1 MLFKESIKILDAD
14 YSFETGKWAKQ
25 ANGSVVLKWKNIV
38 LLGNATAS
46 KYAKEDIDF
55 FPLTVDYREKFY
67 SCGQFAGGFF
77 KREGRPTNV
86 EVLTSRLTDRPIR
99 PLFPKNFLNELQIF
113 ITLLSADE
121 DQTSQVH
128 SITCASAALMASN
141 IPFDGPVAG
150 VRIGRIAEKFILFP
164 TQSEQKIS
172 DLNLLLAG
180 TSKAV
185 TMIEGS
191 ANQLSKEVM
200 LDAVKFG
207 HEEIKKICALQE
219 KLRDTVKKS
228 FLNIPEVEENESLKK
243 EIYEMAHEKM
253 LKANESGDKKLRQEN
268 IDSLCEE
275 VLSTLE
281 EKYNKEGI
289 DEKQIKKDIKEASIF
304 LEKMEVDI
312 VRSQIFNKGIRADG
326 RKLDE
331 VRSIDIEFGVLP
343 STHGSA
349 LFTRGETQ
357 SLGVVTLGTEN
368 NAQIIDNVD
377 GDYKEYFYLHYNFLP
392 YSVGEVRR
400 YMGPGRREIGH
411 GKLAENALRPLIPL
425 VDDFPYVIRVVSE
438 ILESNGS
445 SSMATVCSAC
455 IALMEAGVPI
465 QNAVAG
471 IAMGLIT
478 DENGKYAILSDIAG
492 LEDHFGDM
500 DFKVAATNEG
510 ITAFQLDTKVQGI
523 SYEIMEKALEQA
535 EKGILHILDKMNE
548 KIDKPREKIS
558 KLAPGV
564 ITFKIDKSNIGEL
577 IGPGGSNIR
586 SIIEKTNAE
595 VIVKDDGTV
604 NVYGKE
610 QSFAEEAQE
619 IIKLQFKEAKV
630 DEIYEGKVQKITE
643 YGAFV
648 EILPGKSGLCH
659 ISKVSDEHVR
669 DLEDILKVG
678 QTVKVKVVAI
688 DRQGR
693 LNLSIKDAVE

>member
-38 LLGNATAS
+38 LLGNATANKS
-46 KYAKEDIDF
+46 AKEDTDF

-67 SCGQFAGGFF
+67 SRGQFAGGFF
-77 KREGRPTNV
+77 KREGRPTNL
-86 EVLTSRLTDRPIR
+86 EILTSRLTDRPIR
-99 PLFPKNFLNELQIF
+99 PLFPKSFMNEVQIF

-150 VRIGRIAEKFILFP
+150 VRVGRIAEKFILFP

-180 TSKAV
+180 TSRAV
-185 TMIEGS
+185 TMVEGS

-219 KLRDTVKKS
+219 KLRDTVKKP
-228 FLNIPEVEENESLKK
+228 FLNVPEVEENESLKK
-243 EIYEMAHEKM
+243 EIHEMAHEKM

-281 EKYNKEGI
+281 EKYNKEEI

-304 LEKMEVDI
+304 LEEMEVDI
-312 VRSQIFNKGIRADG
+312 VRSQIFNKSIRADG

-331 VRSIDIEFGVLP
+331 VRSIDIEFEVLP

-411 GKLAENALRPLIPL
+411 GKLAENALRPVIPS